1 MLNWTV
7 WNRSFTFN
15 CVNKKNVLMLNWI
28 VYMYKN
34 RFSIKQAT
42 MVDMP

>member
-7 WNRSFTFN
+7 WNRTDYLYN
-15 CVNKKNVLMLNWI
+15 NGVGCKW
-28 VYMYKN
+28 Y
-34 RFSIKQAT
+34 T